1 MTQRQIEK
9 LCFIS
14 QTIAMQLFKK
24 PQDMPFIR
32 KLEHESD
39 DYRLSAYEAEKLNK
53 VYLDNVKAIKRLE
66 RMQL

>member
-14 QTIAMQLFKK
+14 QTIAMGTFKHS
-24 PQDMPFIR
+24 QHMPFIR

-39 DYRLSAYEAEKLNK
+39 EYKLSAYEAEKLNK
-53 VYLDNVKAIKRLE
+53 VYLDNVKAIRRLE